1 MVPPVM
7 SGTPSPKSRKNLMVS
22 EAFDDVRT
30 RLFLFGC
37 DVSLVNRWSGMVASW
52 DFFQISN

>member
-1 MVPPVM
+1 MI
-7 SGTPSPKSRKNLMVS
+7 S

-37 DVSLVNRWSGMVASW
+37 DVSLVNRWSGPVDSSRLLDLNGEAKTASTKHSSAIMVR
-52 DFFQISN
+52 